1 MEWYELWLCADTWNK
16 TVSEELK
23 EKLQYLKFIKSSSL
37 ELKQSFPCLPP
48 SPLVSSWHW
57 ENPYEDGSQNDEQL
71 VVPGKSSRCSV
82 KNLLLFN

>member
-23 EKLQYLKFIKSSSL
+23 KKLQYLKFIKSSSL
-37 ELKQSFPCLPP
+37 ELKQSFP

-57 ENPYEDGSQNDEQL
+57 ENPYDDGSQNDEQL